1 MTNEEGEKEG
11 GFNRLNRV
19 RKKGRGYSKCV
30 HVRTRVKW
38 DRKIGHKVCTCKMDE
53 P

>member
-1 MTNEEGEKEG
+1 MTNEESENEG
-11 GFNRLNRV
+11 GINRLNRV

-30 HVRTRVKW
+30 HMRTRVKW
-38 DRKIGHKVCTCKMDE
+38 DRKIGHKVCTYKMDE